1 MSKIAA
7 AILFAMVTVLTGS
20 AHATT
25 LTVTGGSIGLTE
37 QDFEPGVDLTGEGW
51 SLFGWSTRSCCAFG
65 PGSETFEFHV
75 QTLTLGD
82 TTFTT
87 PCCEHNSDIAIVR
100 ASAPPEPPCG
110 EFGICEPWSAAFTM
124 TGHVGGF
131 SGVDLVGQGVVT
143 HELLRVPEIEPPF
156 GIYYLHYDFAPARV
170 PEPPTLLLAVAGLC
184 ALGALFRAR
193 FARDR

>member
-1 MSKIAA
+1 MGKIAA

-25 LTVTGGSIGLTE
+25 LTVTGGGIGVVCC
-37 QDFEPGVDLTGEGW
+37 DFEPGGVLTGDGF
-51 SLFGWSTRSCCAFG
+51 SLFGFSGQPCCAGG
-65 PGSETFEFHV
+65 PESETFGFHV
-75 QTLTLGD
+75 ATLTLGD

-87 PCCEHNSDIAIVR
+87 PCCDNNSVFAIVR